1 MHKSPSSTEEEP
13 PCSFWHTSFI
23 VCLLVV
29 NQQSRAQQMRVHRSV
44 CVHSGT
50 CSFASQ
56 DASERKDLLDVLC
69 VLDVATVVRRGNVA
83 VVLDQGQQIS
93 EAQLFNMTL
102 GKCLARHLSLMMI
115 IEAQLLGL
123 IIDVGR

>member
-1 MHKSPSSTEEEP
+1 MHKSSSSTEEEP
-13 PCSFWHTSFI
+13 PCSFGTHCSSFAC
-23 VCLLVV
+23 CLLS
-29 NQQSRAQQMRVHRSV
+29 SRAAPNRCESTVL

-56 DASERKDLLDVLC
+56 DASECKDLLDALC

-102 GKCLARHLSLMMI
+102 GNCLARHLSLMMI